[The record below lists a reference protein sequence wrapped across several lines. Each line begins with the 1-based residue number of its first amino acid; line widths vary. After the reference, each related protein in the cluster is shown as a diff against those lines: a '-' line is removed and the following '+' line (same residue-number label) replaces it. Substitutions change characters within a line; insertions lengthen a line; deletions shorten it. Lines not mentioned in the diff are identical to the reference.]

1 MFGFETVIGKEYGS
15 RRSSYNATYKLSM
28 YLSQGDEIYD
38 MYETMFGDSFTVDEC
53 DVADC
58 LHPCY
63 GAAQGNNYCN
73 TCFLI
78 GFSKVKE
85 GKPFVFAEDEQ
96 AVCDACSIPPKP
108 QQKMETLT
116 FEEWIDKVVAQ

>member
-1 MFGFETVIGKEYGS
+1 MFGFEQTVGKEYGS

-28 YLSQGDEIYD
+28 ALSPGDEIYG
-38 MYETMFGDSFTVDEC
+38 MYKTMFGDSFTVDEC
-53 DVADC
+53 DAADC

-63 GAAQGNNYCN
+63 GAAQGNNYCS

-78 GFSKVKE
+78 AYSKVDG

-96 AVCDACSIPPKP
+96 QVCDAC
-108 QQKMETLT
+108 
-116 FEEWIDKVVAQ
+116 